1 MRIETRSDDNP
12 FFALYVQI
20 GKFAVGFGGIN
31 LITLNMGERY
41 YAA

>member
-1 MRIETRSDDNP
+1 MRIETRSDHNP

-20 GKFAVGFGGIN
+20 GRVAVGIGGIN
-31 LITLNMGERY
+31 RLTINIGERY